1 MATAATA
8 QQASVAHQELMIEFN
23 ERSADELAAFDFG
36 EFLCECADRDCLE
49 TVTLDHIDYLR
60 IRSSVG
66 RSFVLSPGH
75 EGTAARRVGLY
86 AVATN
91 GDVEAASG

>member
-1 MATAATA
+1 MASPATAE
-8 QQASVAHQELMIEFN
+8 QAGVAHQELMIEFN

-49 TVTLDHIDYLR
+49 TVTLAHIDYVR
-60 IRSSVG
+60 IRSTSG
-66 RSFVLSPGH
+66 SFVLSPGH

-86 AVATN
+86 VVATN
-91 GDVEAASG
+91 ADGE

>member
-8 QQASVAHQELMIEFN
+8 QHASVAHQELMIEFN

-49 TVTLDHIDYLR
+49 TVTLAHTDYLR
-60 IRSSVG
+60 IRSSAG
-66 RSFVLSPGH
+66 SFVLSPGH
-75 EGTAARRVGLY
+75 AETAERRVRLY
-86 AVATN
+86 VVSTN
-91 GDVEAASG
+91 GDVEAPASG

>member
-1 MATAATA
+1 MAIAAAA
-8 QQASVAHQELMIEFN
+8 QQASVAHQELMIDFN

-49 TVTLDHIDYLR
+49 TVTLEHNDYLR
-60 IRSSVG
+60 IRGSAG
-66 RSFVLSPGH
+66 SFVLSPGH

-86 AVATN
+86 VVAPN
-91 GDVEAASG
+91 VDGE

>member
-49 TVTLDHIDYLR
+49 TVRLEHVDYLR
-60 IRSSVG
+60 IRSSAE
-66 RSFVLSPGH
+66 SFVLSPGH
-75 EGTAARRVGLY
+75 EGTARRVRLY
-86 AVATN
+86 VVATN
-91 GDVEAASG
+91 GDVEAG